1 MLQSK
6 AGYID
11 ARPLTASSAKPLA
24 THGRTIH
31 SGQTEKSGLAHR
43 QVRFAFKNGH
53 RQCGYWSR
61 SSRKCPLAI
70 APRQFTCRSFLHLQG
85 GAIEGRHH
93 GLHQPVLGNVGVRT
107 FVWFREEG
115 SRRNPVRRKRTSN
128 QRALNHL
135 EDRKSTRL

>member
-70 APRQFTCRSFLHLQG
+70 APR
-85 GAIEGRHH
+85 
-93 GLHQPVLGNVGVRT
+93 GNSLADHFFIFNAAPSKVVT
-107 FVWFREEG
+107 MACISPSLVM
-115 SRRNPVRRKRTSN
+115 
-128 QRALNHL
+128 
-135 EDRKSTRL
+135 

>member
-1 MLQSK
+1 VSNDNIIKLIQP
-6 AGYID
+6 GNVDDQLTEIVRNG
-11 ARPLTASSAKPLA
+11 ARALLA
-24 THGRTIH
+24 
-31 SGQTEKSGLAHR
+31 QA
-43 QVRFAFKNGH
+43 
-53 RQCGYWSR
+53 
-61 SSRKCPLAI
+61 AI

-115 SRRNPVRRKRTSN
+115 SRRNSVRRKRTAN

-135 EDRKSTRL
+135 EIDSV